1 MHAAVT
7 TAQGSRARAQAW
19 KAAENGHATTLIG
32 NEPESEPGSEPGGE
46 MSFLEWRDIA
56 SIKAQ
61 RKESCSYAACID
73 R

>member
-1 MHAAVT
+1 MHAPVT
-7 TAQGSRARAQAW
+7 TAQGRRARAQAW
-19 KAAENGHATTLIG
+19 KAVENGHATTLIG
-32 NEPESEPGSEPGGE
+32 NEPGSEPGSE

-56 SIKAQ
+56 GIKAQ